1 MVEKNSRIKCMTSLK
16 NLQRKEVS
24 KPPMSNMLKKID
36 EGNERTNQMSVSEK
50 NREHT
55 RERQEREKQIMK
67 GVKILG

>member
-1 MVEKNSRIKCMTSLK
+1 MTSLK